1 MTCTVTKCLEVKLSR
16 CGWTRSVRTI
26 QRHRRRPS
34 AVASPQSPA
43 RSRLELHHHL
53 SHSFHNPHRHR
64 RRHCHRSLPPLS
76 PLSTAVMWDDE
87 DNNPYGSFAR
97 HDSSNDPSG
106 LASPTARKLPSSP
119 ATQALC
125 HRLVSAE
132 QQSPTAP

>member
-1 MTCTVTKCLEVKLSR
+1 VAGRGPCGRSNVT
-16 CGWTRSVRTI
+16 
-26 QRHRRRPS
+26 
-34 AVASPQSPA
+34 AVDRPQSPA

-53 SHSFHNPHRHR
+53 SHSFHDPHRHR
-64 RRHCHRSLPPLS
+64 RCHRHHSLLSPS

-119 ATQALC
+119 GALPPSGL
-125 HRLVSAE
+125 R
-132 QQSPTAP
+132 